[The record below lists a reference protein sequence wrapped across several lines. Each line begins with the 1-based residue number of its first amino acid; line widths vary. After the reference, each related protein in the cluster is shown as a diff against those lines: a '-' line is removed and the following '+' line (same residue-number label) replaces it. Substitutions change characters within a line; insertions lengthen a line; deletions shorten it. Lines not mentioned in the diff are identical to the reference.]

1 MNNSLERG
9 RAIVSSFGY
18 FAAAIK
24 WANWSWKI
32 SCTENMTLMA
42 TKIMTFEC
50 HIDSNFIE
58 SNLRS
63 TRQVSPKSVLT
74 MLLSCI
80 LFFISLSYSSKCPA
94 DWMCFFFY
102 IASAAVVVIG
112 LIESFSMKISAF
124 FLSVSFTR
132 FSKTLSNVI
141 FKPNCKSSNCR
152 PSIRQCMP
160 GRTENR

>member
-1 MNNSLERG
+1 M
-9 RAIVSSFGY
+9 V
-18 FAAAIK
+18 
-24 WANWSWKI
+24 
-32 SCTENMTLMA
+32 

-80 LFFISLSYSSKCPA
+80 LFFFSFKVVF
-94 DWMCFFFY
+94 CFSFRCLIRAFAQQIECAFFLY
-102 IASAAVVVIG
+102 IACAVVVVIG

-124 FLSVSFTR
+124 FLSVTFTR

-141 FKPNCKSSNCR
+141 FKPNCKSSNSR

>member
-1 MNNSLERG
+1 M
-9 RAIVSSFGY
+9 V
-18 FAAAIK
+18 
-24 WANWSWKI
+24 
-32 SCTENMTLMA
+32 
-42 TKIMTFEC
+42 TKIMTFKC

-80 LFFISLSYSSKCPA
+80 LFFFSFKVVFCFSFRCLIRANAQQIGRAFFSLYCLCCCYCNWF
-94 DWMCFFFY
+94 DRIFFD
-102 IASAAVVVIG
+102 
-112 LIESFSMKISAF
+112 ENKRF
-124 FLSVSFTR
+124 FLSVTFTR

-141 FKPNCKSSNCR
+141 FKPNCKSSNSR

-160 GRTENR
+160 GRTKNR

>member
-1 MNNSLERG
+1 M
-9 RAIVSSFGY
+9 V
-18 FAAAIK
+18 
-24 WANWSWKI
+24 
-32 SCTENMTLMA
+32 

-63 TRQVSPKSVLT
+63 TRQVSPKSVRHNVVELYFVF
-74 MLLSCI
+74 
-80 LFFISLSYSSKCPA
+80 LFVVLFGHLPSRLNVL
-94 DWMCFFFY
+94 FFFY
-102 IASAAVVVIG
+102 IACAVVVVIG

-124 FLSVSFTR
+124 FLSASFTR

-141 FKPNCKSSNCR
+141 FKPNCKSSNSR